1 MTSRRTWRPGRN
13 CWPCSG
19 PSSSI
24 LHHQVSC
31 RRPFADTWT
40 TYGGTLGGTRRSKMD
55 APNKATVPASVG
67 PCPNCGTQLPAG
79 KRLWLQALLVLLVS
93 AYLPKV
99 VFGLEILAFAIL
111 IWRYHYFVCA
121 RCDTHVRL
129 ARRVGWST
137 TSVPGGCPSCSQ
149 PTEDCTRTERFGT
162 AAMFAAGLFL
172 LSLGALLSLG
182 SFMVEGF
189 QARTPRCSVLVCRR
203 RHRHLFVRL
212 RPQGCNSPT
221 VPLLRN
227 PCCPLQSV
235 TVRSS
240 RAVSPIA
247 LA

>member
-1 MTSRRTWRPGRN
+1 
-13 CWPCSG
+13 
-19 PSSSI
+19 
-24 LHHQVSC
+24 
-31 RRPFADTWT
+31 
-40 TYGGTLGGTRRSKMD
+40 MD

-182 SFMVEGF
+182 SFMVKDFRPELHVAQFWYVVGGIGICLF
-189 QARTPRCSVLVCRR
+189 AYGRRGVTAQQCRR
-203 RHRHLFVRL
+203 CGIRVA
-212 RPQGCNSPT
+212 
-221 VPLLRN
+221 
-227 PCCPLQSV
+227 
-235 TVRSS
+235 RS
-240 RAVSPIA
+240 RV
-247 LA
+247 